1 MGFQLQPI
9 ETADGPP
16 AFTSEKAAAGPFY
29 ALSHASR
36 KRVDRLWQNG
46 ISLERSQRWHEARK
60 SWIALL
66 ELEPTHLGA
75 LNRLGGLLARASENY
90 LAREVFSEAVARHPA
105 DATSRV
111 NLANL
116 LIKNDEFEQAREQ
129 LEQALAIDPNFDP
142 AHAGLAF
149 VLSRLDEPE
158 LAARHGR
165 IAFRRQCIVGA
176 PYRGE
181 GAPIP
186 VLELISTRGGNI
198 RVEAFLSDRI
208 FQRHLVAAEFYD
220 PAMPLPPHRLVVNA
234 IGDADLAGAA
244 LEGAAALLAHT
255 DAPVINPPSAVMATG
270 RAAIARRLKAVG
282 GVRTARTEMVDRE
295 LLAAPD
301 AVTRLAGLGF
311 AFPLLLRSPGFHGGE
326 HFVRLESPEELP
338 QALEALPGRELLAME
353 YLDARG
359 LDGKCRKYR
368 AMMIDGQLY
377 PLHCAVSRHWKIHF
391 FSADMADSP
400 EHRAEDAA
408 FLADMP
414 AVLGPRVMSA
424 LHSIQS
430 ALGLDYGGIDFGVDR
445 RGNLLVFEANATMVI
460 LPPGADAKWNYRRPA
475 VERVCRAVHAM
486 LIARVN

>member
-1 MGFQLQPI
+1 MPRSIHAPVEKQDLDIMLQLYPLENHSASAI
-9 ETADGPP
+9 DGRI
-16 AFTSEKAAAGPFY
+16 SQ
-29 ALSHASR
+29 
-36 KRVDRLWQNG
+36 LWKNG
-46 ISLERSQRWHEARK
+46 LQFEAVRCEREARE
-60 SWIALL
+60 SWLALL

-105 DATSRV
+105 DAMSRV

-116 LIKNDEFEQAREQ
+116 LIKNDQFGQARAH
-129 LEQALAIDPNFDP
+129 LEEALAIDPNFDP

-158 LAARHGR
+158 LAVRHGR

-176 PYRGE
+176 RYRGD
-181 GAPIP
+181 GQPIP

-208 FQRHLVAAEFYD
+208 FQRYLVAAEFYE
-220 PAMPLPPHRLVVNA
+220 PAMPLPPHRLVLNA
-234 IGDADLAGAA
+234 IGDADLSGPA
-244 LEGAAALLAHT
+244 LAGAAALLANT
-255 DAPVINPPSAVMATG
+255 TAPVINPPAAVMATE
-270 RAAIARRLKAVG
+270 RAAIAQRLKAVG

-301 AVTRLAGLGF
+301 AGTMLLELGF
-311 AFPLLLRSPGFHGGE
+311 VFPLLLRSPGFHGGE

-338 QALEALPGRELLAME
+338 QALEALPGHELLAME

-359 LDGKCRKYR
+359 LDGKYRKYR
-368 AMMIDGQLY
+368 AMMIDEQLY

-414 AVLGPRVMSA
+414 TVLGPRVMAA

-445 RGNLLVFEANATMVI
+445 QGNLLVFEANATMVI
-460 LPPGADAKWNYRRPA
+460 LPPGSDAKWDYRRPA

-486 LIARVN
+486 LMARAK

>member
-1 MGFQLQPI
+1 MPKSI
-9 ETADGPP
+9 P
-16 AFTSEKAAAGPFY
+16 ASAENQDLVATQQRYPLVNSSAV
-29 ALSHASR
+29 S
-36 KRVDRLWQNG
+36 KRIARLWKKGLAFELAGRDKETRDN
-46 ISLERSQRWHEARK
+46 
-60 SWIALL
+60 WIALL

-105 DATSRV
+105 DAMSRV

-116 LIKNDEFEQAREQ
+116 LIKNDQFGQARAH
-129 LEQALAIDPNFDP
+129 LEEALAIDPNFDP

-149 VLSRLDEPE
+149 VLSRLNEPE

-165 IAFRRQCIVGA
+165 IAFRQQCIVGA
-176 PYRGE
+176 PYRGDGE
-181 GAPIP
+181 PIP

-208 FQRHLVAAEFYD
+208 FQRYLVAAEFYD

-234 IGDADLAGAA
+234 IGDADLSGAA
-244 LEGAAALLAHT
+244 LVGATALLANT
-255 DAPVINPPSAVMATG
+255 TAPVINPPSAVMATG
-270 RAAIARRLKAVG
+270 RAAIAQRLKAVD

-301 AVTRLAGLGF
+301 AAARLAEFGF

-326 HFVRLESPEELP
+326 HFLRLESPEELP
-338 QALEALPGRELLAME
+338 QALEALPGHELLAME

-359 LDGKCRKYR
+359 LDGKYRKYR
-368 AMMIDGQLY
+368 VMMIDGQLY

-414 AVLGPRVMSA
+414 TVLGPRVMAA

-445 RGNLLVFEANATMVI
+445 QGNLLVFEANATMVI
-460 LPPGADAKWNYRRPA
+460 LPPGSDAKWDYRRPA

-486 LIARVN
+486 LMARAK